1 MDTEPIIGAFE
12 AKTRLSELL
21 REAERGG
28 AFVIERRGRKVAR
41 LVPYEEAAPAKTG
54 GAIGELLD
62 ALGEVRAGAKGG
74 AVDVVALIAE
84 GRR

>member
-1 MDTEPIIGAFE
+1 MGVEAIIGAFE

-21 REAERGG
+21 REAERGA

-41 LVPYEEAAPAKTG
+41 LVPYEEPVRAAG
-54 GAIGELLD
+54 GGIGELLD
-62 ALGEVRAGAKGG
+62 ALAEVRAGVKGG
-74 AVDVVALIAE
+74 AVDVVALVRE